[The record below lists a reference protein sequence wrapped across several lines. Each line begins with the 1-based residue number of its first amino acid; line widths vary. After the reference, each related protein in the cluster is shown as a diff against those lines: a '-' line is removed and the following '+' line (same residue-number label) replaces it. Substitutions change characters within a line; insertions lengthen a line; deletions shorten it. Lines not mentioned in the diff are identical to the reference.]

1 MSDIHFPRPELI
13 PKIYAY
19 RINDSIMYEDSLKI
33 GFTTRDVRTR
43 IKEQLSA
50 SGQEYTIVIEE
61 SAMRSDGT
69 SFVDHDVHRMLEKV
83 GIQKVKNEVYRCEK
97 EDVLKAI
104 SAVIEGETGD
114 TYRQNNFDMRPEQK
128 EAVLVTAQF
137 YRDFKENE
145 PNKIPKFL
153 WNAKMRFG
161 KTFTSYQLALEM
173 GWSKVLVLT
182 FKPAV
187 QNSWEQELITHRDF
201 QGWQFITSYENFD
214 ETKPCICFGSFQD
227 YLGKNAAGGIKLK
240 NEWVHLIDWDC
251 IIFDEYHYGAW
262 RDSAKD
268 LIESEDDEYLIDLG
282 REIKEFDQ
290 DLLPIKTNHC
300 LYLSGTPFRA
310 LNDGEFME
318 DQIFNWTYTDEQKAK
333 AEWSK
338 DSANPYAAL
347 PKMAMF
353 TYQIPDGIAK
363 IAKDENENENENG
376 VDFDLNLFFKAKID
390 ENHNI
395 ETARFINENEV
406 QQWLDLI
413 RGLSRITGNTPLP
426 FKDVWLLSHLTH
438 TFWFLPDVAA
448 CYAMKNLLR
457 KNHNIFFNDYKI
469 VVAAG
474 KRAGIGVK
482 ALDPVKKAMEN
493 PNPLKTKSITLSCGK
508 LTTGV
513 TIKPWAGIFMLR
525 NTSSP
530 ETYFQAAFRIQSPW
544 TIKNSDGLHPN
555 DEEILKDVCY
565 LFDFAPNRALKKISE
580 YVTRLIPGED
590 NAEKK
595 IAEFIHYLP
604 ILHYGGI
611 SLTQIS
617 AHEVLEMAMSGTNS
631 TLLARRWSH
640 HKLVNVDN
648 ETLQRLMNNKE
659 LLDALMN
666 LEAFRNLNEEIST
679 IISQSKSTKKKK
691 KKGENLDQRKKKQL
705 SDEEKEEKKGRD
717 KVRDNLIKFA
727 TRIPIFMYLTD
738 FRERSL
744 KEVISHVEPGLF
756 KKVTGLKVDDF
767 EELTK
772 LGLFNGSLMNTAVH
786 DFKRYED
793 NSLEYVGINKHAG
806 EDIGL
811 WDKTIKKIEYT
822 QVT

>member
-1 MSDIHFPRPELI
+1 MSDIHFPRPEYT
-13 PKIYAY
+13 PTIYAY
-19 RINDSIMYEDSLKI
+19 RILGAAMYEDSLKV
-33 GFTTRDVRTR
+33 GYTSRDARTR
-43 IKEQLSA
+43 INEQIGTT
-50 SGQEYTIVIEE
+50 GQEYEIVVEK

-69 SFVDHDVHRMLEKV
+69 SFDDKDVHRMLEKV
-83 GIQKVKNEVYRCEK
+83 GIQNVTKEVYRCEK

-104 SAVIEGETGD
+104 SAVTEGETGD
-114 TYRQNNFDMRPEQK
+114 TYRQNSFDMRPEQK
-128 EAVLVTAQF
+128 EAVNITAKF
-137 YRDFKENE
+137 FRDFKKNE

-173 GWSKVLVLT
+173 QWKKVLVLT

-187 QNSWEQELITHRDF
+187 QNSWEQDLITHKDF
-201 QGWQFITSYENFD
+201 QGWQFATSYENFD
-214 ETKPCICFGSFQD
+214 ELKPCVCFGSFQD
-227 YLGKNAAGGIKLK
+227 YLGKNSSGGIKLK
-240 NEWVHLIDWDC
+240 NEWVHLVDWDC

-268 LIESEDDEYLIDLG
+268 LIESEDEEYLIDLG
-282 REIKEFDQ
+282 KEIKEFDQ

-333 AEWSK
+333 ANWSK
-338 DSANPYAAL
+338 DSPNPYSAL

-353 TYQIPDGIAK
+353 TYKIPDSIAK
-363 IAKDENENENENG
+363 VAEDQSDDGI
-376 VDFDLNLFFKAKID
+376 DFDLNIFFKAKID
-390 ENHNI
+390 ESQTF
-395 ETARFINENEV
+395 ETAKFINENEV

-413 RGLSRITGNTPLP
+413 RGLNRITGETPLP

-457 KNHNIFFNDYKI
+457 KKHNIFFNDYKI

-474 KRAGIGVK
+474 KQAGIGVK
-482 ALDPVKKAMEN
+482 ALVPVRKAMEK
-493 PNPLKTKSITLSCGK
+493 PLESKSITLSCGK

-544 TIKNSDGLHPN
+544 TIKNPDGFHPN
-555 DEEILKDVCY
+555 DEEILKNICY

-590 NAEKK
+590 NSEKK
-595 IAEFIHYLP
+595 IADFIQYLP

-648 ETLQRLMNNKE
+648 ETLQRLMENKD

-679 IISQSKSTKKKK
+679 IISQSTSIKKKK
-691 KKGENLDQRKKKQL
+691 KKDENLDQKKKKQL
-705 SDEEKEEKKGRD
+705 SDEEKKEKRGRE
-717 KVRDNLIKFA
+717 KIRDNLIKFV

-756 KKVTGLKVDDF
+756 KKVTGLNVDDF
-767 EELTK
+767 EELSK
-772 LGLFNGSLMNTAVH
+772 LGLFNRSLMNTAVH

-793 NSLEYVGINKHAG
+793 KSLEYVGINKHAG